1 MFSSRVLLEVVDP
14 GVSSGRSAALRGKK
28 NKTSF
33 LATPFD
39 VQTNMKDVS
48 IGAGGGRTADRR
60 TNGSDLHEV
69 APPGSQSASPEA
81 EGGRS
86 SSGEGEQEAAAVGS
100 VRCRRFLN
108 TKENREE
115 LKPTH

>member
-14 GVSSGRSAALRGKK
+14 RGVVRKERSPPRKK

-48 IGAGGGRTADRR
+48 IGAGRGRTAERR
-60 TNGSDLHEV
+60 RNGLDLHEV
-69 APPGSQSASPEA
+69 TPPGSQSASPEA
-81 EGGRS
+81 EGGV
-86 SSGEGEQEAAAVGS
+86 GAEQQQQ
-100 VRCRRFLN
+100 R
-108 TKENREE
+108 
-115 LKPTH
+115 